1 VIFLKRLIKAKRKQ
15 VNHEEIANDLF
26 SNFNMEELTEMTTIV
41 VEEFNENVKKSKSE
55 VDGNEYKF
63 VLDYFSNENGYRN
76 QAIDLAKLFGLD
88 YNENMDDNE
97 LELLWEDIES
107 IGYYLGKKITEAS
120 ELSGKYKCWL
130 DDSKQYCLTY
140 TTTYDKRKEDGK
152 DFLQQNGLAYQ
163 QKVNR
168 KAELPN
174 LIMDAYSAGNID
186 EAKQLEEEYKEI
198 CKIVEAKKRKRLQKK
213 TSK

>member
-1 VIFLKRLIKAKRKQ
+1 MIFLKRLIKAKRKQ

>member
-1 VIFLKRLIKAKRKQ
+1 MKRLIKAKRKQ